1 MLAWLSI
8 ILVNS
13 KIFKLSFNLSLTH
26 LRALIVC
33 YELKGDLSHLMLKI
47 FHETFEN
54 FETTN
59 HASKTGWQTL
69 FFSYK
74 CFKLWQPL
82 QLLLLR
88 CMAENSPNFNMLFQL
103 VLTKF
108 FKVNCFLVYRKLIMW
123 SSHAKSLLTFR
134 QLFLVEVIYFK
145 WLSLADT
152 V

>member
-1 MLAWLSI
+1 MYEKNNFCHPVMLAWLSI

-59 HASKTGWQTL
+59 HASETGWQTL

-74 CFKLWQPL
+74 CSNFGSHCNCYFWDVWLKI
-82 QLLLLR
+82 LR
-88 CMAENSPNFNMLFQL
+88 LSNFNMLFQL

-108 FKVNCFLVYRKLIMW
+108 FKVNCFLVYWKLIMW
-123 SSHAKSLLTFR
+123 SSHAKSLLTFK
-134 QLFLVEVIYFK
+134 QLFLV
-145 WLSLADT
+145 
-152 V
+152 